1 MAQGRTDM
9 NIANEMIREVVLEV
23 PEGHKH
29 LRARLLLHDGAEFI
43 FQEATIANIARAYI
57 TMKTHPHKTS
67 IRLKGKNLQNK
78 KQGFADY
85 QLLEE

>member
-1 MAQGRTDM
+1 M
-9 NIANEMIREVVLEV
+9 NITNDMVKEVLMDV
-23 PEGHKH
+23 PAGHKH
-29 LRARLLLHDGAEFI
+29 IRTRIIFQDNTEII

>member
-1 MAQGRTDM
+1 M

-57 TMKTHPHKTS
+57 TMKTHPQRTAM
-67 IRLKGKNLQNK
+67 RLKGKTLQDRK
-78 KQGFADY
+78 PGFADY
-85 QLLEE
+85 QLLED